1 MLQQS
6 VLWCV
11 SPAFARQ
18 AILQALSV
26 WIDTPTSCG
35 HIFLIPRIFQRD
47 YGRLSKFVLYA
58 GQHDFLPVPFTP
70 IVPFVLY
77 FIPPFDRRQKFAE
90 QQAQLLQQL
99 DTPPISLPLWIQKE
113 IADLHR
119 LPATH

>member
-18 AILQALSV
+18 AILQALSI
-26 WIDTPTSCG
+26 WIESPTTCG

-47 YGRLSKFVLYA
+47 YGRLSKFVMYA
-58 GQHDFLPVPFTP
+58 GQYNSLPVPFTP

-77 FIPPFDRRQKFAE
+77 FLPPFNRRQKFSE
-90 QQAQLLQQL
+90 QQEQQHRQL
-99 DTPPISLPLWIQKE
+99 DTPPIAIPFWIKEE
-113 IADLHR
+113 IANLHG
-119 LPATH
+119 LSTPN